1 MVAARKIPTTTAR
14 LMTGTDQQPA
24 STPNPNAKPEGSGAA
39 GPTGNG
45 DLENGTDNGLVRLHD
60 GDNVWMAARALV
72 AGESIGSL
80 RIAGSAVPAG
90 HKVAAQAIP
99 AGELVIKFGQP
110 IGKASCDIGVG
121 EHVHSHN
128 LVDAHQVDSDW
139 RSLVGTALP
148 KSVSAKK
155 PAVPAEKS
163 FEGFVRPDGQVG
175 TRNYVQIL
183 ARVNCSATVCHHVA
197 ARFPPERLAEFPNV
211 DGIAIGTHTTG
222 CALRYAGQKQQM
234 LGRVLKG
241 YAGHANVGSCLTI
254 GLGCEQTTPEYLNEH
269 HQLVAISDPRSL
281 PVTSPE
287 SESVSTT
294 MLTMQAEGGT
304 RATIDRAEKH
314 LETML
319 EIANQSSRSTV
330 PAHHLRLALE
340 CGGSDGHSGWT
351 ANPLVGAIADRMIA
365 HGGAAVLSETT
376 ELIGAEHLLVARS
389 RDESVAQRL
398 MEKVDWWKQHVAMY
412 GGQIDN
418 NPSIG
423 NKAGGLTTITE
434 KSLGAVS
441 KSGTGI
447 LDGVLDYA
455 DTVPKQGLYVMDSPG
470 FDPSSV
476 TGKVAGGCNLVLFTT
491 GRGSCFGGKPVP
503 VIKIASHS
511 TLFHAMR
518 DDMDWN
524 AGQLLEGVAMD
535 ELADQLFEELLQFAS
550 GMQTASE
557 RLGLG
562 DHEFVPWTVGPVL

>member
-1 MVAARKIPTTTAR
+1 MVAARKIPTTTAL
-14 LMTGTDQQPA
+14 LMTGPEGKA
-24 STPNPNAKPEGSGAA
+24 NPNPAVDSIVDNAGVAKSHV
-39 GPTGNG
+39 
-45 DLENGTDNGLVRLHD
+45 VRLHEL
-60 GDNVWMAARALV
+60 DNVWMT
-72 AGESIGSL
+72 AGPLQPHQNVGEFTVGEASI
-80 RIAGSAVPAG
+80 PAG
-90 HKVAAQAIP
+90 HKVACRPIA
-99 AGELVIKFGQP
+99 AGEMVTKFGQP
-110 IGKASCDIGVG
+110 IGKASRKIDVG
-121 EHVHSHN
+121 EHVHSAN
-128 LVDAHQVDSDW
+128 LVDAHEVDSDW
-139 RSLVGTALP
+139 RTLVGTAFPGGVPELP
-148 KSVSAKK
+148 PVPK
-155 PAVPAEKS
+155 PNKTWI
-163 FEGFVRPDGQVG
+163 GFVRPDGQVG
-175 TRNYVQIL
+175 TRNFVQIL

-222 CALRYAGQKQQM
+222 CALRYAGLKQQM

-241 YAGHANVGSCLTI
+241 YAGHANVGACLTI
-254 GLGCEQTTPEYLNEH
+254 GLGCEQTTPEYLREH
-269 HQLVAISDPRSL
+269 HQLVEITDPRKL
-281 PVTSPE
+281 PVAASDSGFT
-287 SESVSTT
+287 STT

-319 EIANQSSRSTV
+319 DIANQNSRTEV

-351 ANPLVGAIADRMIA
+351 ANPLVGALADRMVA

-389 RDESVAQRL
+389 RDESVAGRL
-398 MEKVDWWKQHVAMY
+398 MDKVDWWKQHVAMY
-412 GGQIDN
+412 GGEIDN

-441 KSGTGI
+441 KSGSGV

-455 DTVPKQGLYVMDSPG
+455 APVPARGLYVMDSPG

-491 GRGSCFGGKPVP
+491 GRGSCFGHKPVP
-503 VIKIASHS
+503 VIKIASNS
-511 TLFHAMR
+511 MLFHALR

-524 AGQLLEGVAMD
+524 AGQLLEGVTMD
-535 ELADQLFEELLQFAS
+535 ALADQLFDELLRVAS
-550 GMQTASE
+550 GKQTASE